1 MPASRRTVLA
11 AAGTALAAT
20 AIRPARSPAGPSAAA
35 EPGGVGHR
43 SAAELTVRQD
53 PVTGATIRQLT
64 DYRAHS
70 NHAYFTYSAWY
81 DGGRKLVII
90 SDRGNRT
97 NLYGVDLE
105 TGEMV
110 QLTDWDPAKVEPHRH
125 AFVTN
130 PVRDEVVYIYD
141 GCIEALDLSTLT
153 SRVLM
158 RKPDGYTTTMPHV
171 TADGRFVVTGF
182 NEDLS
187 GRIRMDIING
197 YVGFAEYWAAKP
209 RSTIWKIPLAGGEPE
224 MVHEERNWLNHF
236 NASPKL
242 PHLMTFCH
250 EGPWHKVDHRMWCL
264 DLATGRHWKIR
275 PTAEREPVGHEYWM
289 ADGERIGY
297 HGSNSKGGLFGSIR
311 YDNTEQVEGSFA
323 AHCWHFHSHLL
334 DLVVGDGDVN
344 NPYLLAWRFRDG
356 VFEGPKVIA
365 EHRGSFHTQ
374 QVHVHPC
381 VHAAGTKILYTAD
394 PQGYGQVNIV
404 EVPDW
409 EALPDRDAL
418 PAGR

>member
-1 MPASRRTVLA
+1 MRK
-11 AAGTALAAT
+11 
-20 AIRPARSPAGPSAAA
+20 
-35 EPGGVGHR
+35 
-43 SAAELTVRQD
+43 D

-64 DYRAHS
+64 DYLAHS

-81 DGGRKLVII
+81 DDGRKLVIL
-90 SDRGNRT
+90 SDRGNHT
-97 NLYGVDLE
+97 NLFGVDLE
-105 TGEMV
+105 TGEIV
-110 QLTDWDPAKVEPHRH
+110 QLTDWDPAKVEHHRH

-130 PVRDEVVYIYD
+130 PVRDEVVYVYD
-141 GCIEALDLSTLT
+141 GRIEALDLATLA

-158 RKPDGYTTTMPHV
+158 LKPRGTTTNMPHV
-171 TADGRFVVTGF
+171 TADGKFVVTGF

-187 GRIRMDIING
+187 DRIRMDIVNG
-197 YVGFAEYWAAKP
+197 YVGFEEYCAAKP

-224 MVHEERNWLNHF
+224 MVHEERSWLNHF

-250 EGPWHKVDHRMWCL
+250 EGPWDKVDHRMWCL
-264 DLATGRHWKIR
+264 DLATGRHWKLR

-297 HGSNSKGGLFGSIR
+297 HGSNAKGGLFGSIR
-311 YDNTEQVEGSFA
+311 YDNTEQVEGSFS

-334 DLVVGDGDVN
+334 DLVVGDGDVS

-356 VFEGPKVIA
+356 RFEGPKVIA
-365 EHRGSFHTQ
+365 EHRGSSHTQ

-381 VHAAGTKILYTAD
+381 VHADGTKILYTAD

-404 EVPDW
+404 EVPAWDT
-409 EALPDRDAL
+409 LPELTAVK
-418 PAGR
+418 G

>member
-1 MPASRRTVLA
+1 MSCSRRGFLTTA
-11 AAGTALAAT
+11 AVTTAVTARAA
-20 AIRPARSPAGPSAAA
+20 SAADA
-35 EPGGVGHR
+35 GQDRGGVGCR
-43 SAAELTVRQD
+43 WPTELTVRKD
-53 PVTGATIRQLT
+53 PVSGATIRQLT

-81 DGGRKLVII
+81 DGGRKLVI
-90 SDRGNRT
+90 
-97 NLYGVDLE
+97 E

-110 QLTDWDPAKVEPHRH
+110 QLTDWDPAKVEHHRH

-130 PVRDEVVYIYD
+130 PVRDEVVYVYD
-141 GCIEALDLSTLT
+141 GCIEATNLATLE

-171 TADGRFVVTGF
+171 TADGKFVVTGF

-187 GRIRMDIING
+187 DRIRMDIING
-197 YVGFAEYWAAKP
+197 YVGFDEYWAAKP
-209 RSTIWKIPLAGGEPE
+209 RSTIWKISLAGGEPE

-236 NASPKL
+236 NLSPKL

-250 EGPWHKVDHRMWCL
+250 EGPWHKVNHRMWGL
-264 DLATGRHWKIR
+264 DLATGKHWKIR
-275 PTAEREPVGHEYWM
+275 PTAEWEAVGHEYWM

-297 HGSNSKGGLFGSIR
+297 HGSNAKGGLFGSIR
-311 YDNTEQVEGSFA
+311 YDNTEQVEGLFE

-334 DLVVGDGDVN
+334 DFVVGDGDVK

-381 VHAAGTKILYTAD
+381 VHANGTKVLYTAD

-404 EVPDW
+404 DVPEWD
-409 EALPDRDAL
+409 ALPDRGAVKT
-418 PAGR
+418 AS